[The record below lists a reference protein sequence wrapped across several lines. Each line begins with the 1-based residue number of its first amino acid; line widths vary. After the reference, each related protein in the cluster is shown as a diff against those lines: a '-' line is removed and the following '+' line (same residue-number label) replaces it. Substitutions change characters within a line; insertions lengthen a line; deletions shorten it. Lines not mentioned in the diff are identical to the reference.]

1 MAIAMAGTILSGRPM
16 KIPQAVGTPGV
27 RNANKVD
34 NRMAREKDK
43 HNSQTGAKQAVA
55 RARRRGGK
63 PKALAQALPAIT
75 KRILGKR
82 GLAEGSLI
90 SDWSS
95 IVGEQVASRCIPKQL
110 AFKRSSERR
119 EGTLTLRVESGFAT
133 ELVYLEEQLLERI
146 NAHFGYRAV
155 AKLKL
160 LQGPVADPGKRTRKA
175 ARPLTPADKSALDAK
190 VAEIEDEDLRKAL
203 SDLGAAVFSR
213 PKN

>member
-1 MAIAMAGTILSGRPM
+1 MVIAWPGTILRAGPK
-16 KIPQAVGTPGV
+16 KIPELAEHSAIESLKINGMTGKQ
-27 RNANKVD
+27 
-34 NRMAREKDK
+34 DK
-43 HNSQTGAKQAVA
+43 GSSKAGAKQAVA
-55 RARRRGGK
+55 HARRRGGG

-133 ELVYLEEQLLERI
+133 ELVYLEQQLLERI

-160 LQGPVADPGKRTRKA
+160 LQGPVIDPNQRARKA
-175 ARPLTPADKSALDAK
+175 IKVLSPAKKSVLDAK
-190 VAEIEDEDLRKAL
+190 VADVEDEDLRKAL
-203 SDLGAAVFSR
+203 SDLGAAVFGQ
-213 PKN
+213 PKT

>member
-1 MAIAMAGTILSGRPM
+1 MTS
-16 KIPQAVGTPGV
+16 KQDT
-27 RNANKVD
+27 NKSK
-34 NRMAREKDK
+34 A
-43 HNSQTGAKQAVA
+43 SAKQAVA
-55 RARRRGGK
+55 SARRRGGN
-63 PKALAQALPAIT
+63 PRPLAQALPAIT

-82 GLAEGSLI
+82 GFAEGSLI

-95 IVGEQVASRCIPKQL
+95 IVGEQVASRCVPKQL

-160 LQGPVADPGKRTRKA
+160 IQGPVIDPNKQKPKRATNLS
-175 ARPLTPADKSALDAK
+175 PTDKTALDTK
-190 VAEIEDEDLRKAL
+190 MAEIEDEDLRKAL

-213 PKN
+213 RES

>member
-1 MAIAMAGTILSGRPM
+1 MAQENDVKDSEADAKR
-16 KIPQAVGTPGV
+16 AV
-27 RNANKVD
+27 
-34 NRMAREKDK
+34 
-43 HNSQTGAKQAVA
+43 S

-160 LQGPVADPGKRTRKA
+160 LQGPVHPTDHR
-175 ARPLTPADKSALDAK
+175 ARRAVKPLAPADQSALDAK

>member
-1 MAIAMAGTILSGRPM
+1 MVIALAGTILSACPKKTPERVESTAIQYP
-16 KIPQAVGTPGV
+16 KIV
-27 RNANKVD
+27 RMTGKQD
-34 NRMAREKDK
+34 KDGSK
-43 HNSQTGAKQAVA
+43 AGAKQAVS
-55 RARRRGGK
+55 RAKRRGGG

-133 ELVYLEEQLLERI
+133 ELVYLEQQLLERI

-160 LQGPVADPGKRTRKA
+160 QQGPVIAPGQRRRKA
-175 ARPLTPADKSALDAK
+175 PKPLSKADKSALDAK
-190 VAEIEDEDLRKAL
+190 VADVEDEDLRKAL
-203 SDLGAAVFSR
+203 SDLGAAVFGK
-213 PKN
+213 PKS

>member
-1 MAIAMAGTILSGRPM
+1 MTASRGKDSKKADAKR
-16 KIPQAVGTPGV
+16 AVT
-27 RNANKVD
+27 R
-34 NRMAREKDK
+34 
-43 HNSQTGAKQAVA
+43 AK
-55 RARRRGGK
+55 RRGGS

-95 IVGEQVASRCIPKQL
+95 IVGEEVARRCIPKQL

-133 ELVYLEEQLLERI
+133 ELVYLEQQLLERI

-160 LQGPVADPGKRTRKA
+160 LQGPVIDPTQRTRSPL
-175 ARPLTPADKSALDAK
+175 RPLAPSDKTALEAKLAD
-190 VAEIEDEDLRKAL
+190 VEDEDLRKAL

-213 PKN
+213 PKS

>member
-1 MAIAMAGTILSGRPM
+1 MVIALAGTILSVGAK
-16 KIPQAVGTPGV
+16 KIPERIVNPAISCLMIS
-27 RNANKVD
+27 
-34 NRMAREKDK
+34 RMTGKPDKDSSK
-43 HNSQTGAKQAVA
+43 TGAKQAVS
-55 RARRRGGK
+55 RARRRGGG

-133 ELVYLEEQLLERI
+133 ELVYLEQQLLERI

-160 LQGPVADPGKRTRKA
+160 QQGPVIDPGQRRRKVPK
-175 ARPLTPADKSALDAK
+175 PLSSADKSALDAK
-190 VAEIEDEDLRKAL
+190 VADVEDEDLRKAL
-203 SDLGAAVFSR
+203 SDLGAAVFGK
-213 PKN
+213 PKR

>member
-1 MAIAMAGTILSGRPM
+1 MVIALAGTILRAGP
-16 KIPQAVGTPGV
+16 KKTPALT
-27 RNANKVD
+27 RNAAIESLKT
-34 NRMAREKDK
+34 NRMNGKQDK
-43 HNSQTGAKQAVA
+43 ASSKAGAKQAVA
-55 RARRRGGK
+55 RARRRGGG

-90 SDWSS
+90 SDWNS

-133 ELVYLEEQLLERI
+133 ELVYLEQQLLERI

-155 AKLKL
+155 AKLKF
-160 LQGPVADPGKRTRKA
+160 LQGPVIDPKQQARKRVKT
-175 ARPLTPADKSALDAK
+175 LEPADKSALEAK
-190 VAEIEDEDLRKAL
+190 VSDIEDEDLRRAL
-203 SDLGAAVFSR
+203 ADLGAAVFGR
-213 PKN
+213 PQK

>member
-1 MAIAMAGTILSGRPM
+1 MVNALAGTILRAGPKKTPERAESTAIDCP
-16 KIPQAVGTPGV
+16 KI
-27 RNANKVD
+27 D
-34 NRMAREKDK
+34 RMTGKQDKDSSK
-43 HNSQTGAKQAVA
+43 SSAKQAIT
-55 RARRRGGK
+55 RARRGGGG

-133 ELVYLEEQLLERI
+133 ELVYLEQQLLERI

-160 LQGPVADPGKRTRKA
+160 IQGPVIDPNQRRRKA
-175 ARPLTPADKSALDAK
+175 LKTLSGKEKSALDAK
-190 VAEIEDEDLRKAL
+190 VADVEDEDLRKAL
-203 SDLGAAVFSR
+203 SDLGAAVFGK
-213 PKN
+213 PKR